1 MRDLL
6 ASAIKKIGSK
16 NGIGSYIKD
25 ALGTA
30 KPFDALQAKKGFGHD
45 SFSHECG
52 IVERTVGGKHLRYV
66 VVGLGSAKAQNRTDL
81 SALLVR
87 MDDAIIARNP

>member
-6 ASAIKKIGSK
+6 ASAIKKIGANS
-16 NGIGSYIKD
+16 GIGSYIKD
-25 ALGTA
+25 GFGTA
-30 KPFDALQAKKGFGHD
+30 KPFDALQAKKRFGND

-66 VVGLGSAKAQNRTDL
+66 MVGLGSAPAQGRADL
-81 SALLVR
+81 SALFRR